1 MNAPSKRGLRS
12 TIDGGIDH
20 AKPHIFG
27 GDNTMSSWMIHPFD
41 KSYAPGWLKTVV
53 VAVLTFLGCLVHG
66 WVFHASLQNALV
78 VGTSPTSAADLFIRI
93 LLVGIVAGT
102 LYAITKMWTYESTLR
117 TYVYPEITLASV
129 VSREIGLIPAAVSM
143 GIQFCGYLA
152 AGGILKAII
161 TTGAAQA
168 NLVNGGGVA
177 LSGTPAVLLWFGTTV
192 IVFNYL
198 YNMKFWNNDGRAE
211 SQYHASRRSAKSTA
225 VCIFLITI
233 AFGGIGA
240 ANQRLVSYTSGL
252 YVTGVIIN
260 RLDAGATLNIV
271 LPLLASAATGAVLY
285 GIVALLIY
293 GDERK
298 SGSSGSGSSE
308 GTPMEFA
315 PNAAQVN
322 SSASAYASD
331 SQRVRQRKQQGGVQV
346 TY

>member
-1 MNAPSKRGLRS
+1 MNAPSKRGLRA

-20 AKPHIFG
+20 VKPHIFA
-27 GDNTMSSWMIHPFD
+27 GDNTLASWMLHPFD
-41 KSYAPGWLKTVV
+41 KPYAPGWLKTVV
-53 VAVLTFLGCLVHG
+53 VVVLTFLGSLVNG
-66 WVFHASLQNALV
+66 WVFHSALQNALV
-78 VGTSPTSAADLFIRI
+78 VGASPTTAADLFIRV
-93 LLVGIVAGT
+93 LLVAIVAGT

-129 VSREIGLIPAAVSM
+129 ASREIGLVPAAVSM
-143 GIQFCGYLA
+143 AIQFCGYLA

-161 TTGAAQA
+161 TTAAAEA
-168 NLVNGGGVA
+168 NLVNGGGTV
-177 LSGTPAVLLWFGTTV
+177 LSGTPAILLWFGTTV

-198 YNMKFWNNDGRAE
+198 YNMKFWNNDGRVE
-211 SQYHASRRSAKSTA
+211 SQYHASRRSAKATA

-260 RLDAGATLNIV
+260 GQDAGVTLNIV

-285 GIVALLIY
+285 GIVALLIW
-293 GDERK
+293 GDERSGAGR
-298 SGSSGSGSSE
+298 SGSSGSSSGQE
-308 GTPMEFA
+308 MALES
-315 PNAAQVN
+315 AQVN

-331 SQRVRQRKQQGGVQV
+331 SARVRQRKQGGVSV
-346 TY
+346 NY